1 MPVKKKPV
9 KTENS
14 HAVNERLAT
23 IRRQNVERHA
33 GQEARNLLRA
43 NIRRKQANDTFRMER
58 DRLIAATARGPLSQA
73 AERRLHELKEIIVK

>member
-1 MPVKKKPV
+1 MPIKPNLRKK
-9 KTENS
+9 TNAEIS
-14 HAVNERLAT
+14 QRLAI
-23 IRRQNVERHA
+23 IRKQNVERHT
-33 GQEARNLLRA
+33 GQEDRNRLRA